1 MSNTKDEV
9 IKLNNTELICSIC
22 LDNINASINIIKTE
36 CKHCFH
42 SNCFLQNAAHNGF
55 SCPMCRHELAKLP
68 ENEDEDEDE
77 DEYDDEEDEDDD
89 EEDEQYILNG
99 SRWLFMRAENEEI
112 DITDDD
118 IYDEY
123 IREATPDA
131 SNISINEIAEKII
144 QKGITYKQ
152 LVALLVLPD
161 PRNANDLIEYNSR
174 SLFEL
179 DNIIHDIVY
188 SNVN

>member
-1 MSNTKDEV
+1 MSNIKDEV
-9 IKLNNTELICSIC
+9 IKLNNNSILTDTELICSIC
-22 LDNINASINIIKTE
+22 LDNINALINIIKTE

-55 SCPMCRHELAKLP
+55 NCPMCRNELAILP
-68 ENEDEDEDE
+68 ENDDDEDN
-77 DEYDDEEDEDDD
+77 DDYD

-99 SRWLFMRAENEEI
+99 SRWLFMRAENQEI
-112 DITDDD
+112 NITDDD

-123 IREATPDA
+123 IRDATPEA
-131 SNISINEIAEKII
+131 SLIKINEISQILI
-144 QKGITYKQ
+144 QKGVTYNQ

-161 PRNANDLIEYNSR
+161 RRNATTDLIEYNSR

-179 DNIIHDIVY
+179 DTMIHDIVY
-188 SNVN
+188 NNVN

>member
-1 MSNTKDEV
+1 MLKDKV
-9 IKLNNTELICSIC
+9 IELICSIC

-55 SCPMCRHELAKLP
+55 SCPMCRNKLAKLP
-68 ENEDEDEDE
+68 ENEDEDE
-77 DEYDDEEDEDDD
+77 YDDEE
-89 EEDEQYILNG
+89 EQYILNG
-99 SRWLFMRAENEEI
+99 FRWLFMRTENENI

-123 IREATPDA
+123 IRDATPDA

-144 QKGITYKQ
+144 QKGVTYNQ
-152 LVALLVLPD
+152 LLALLVLPD
-161 PRNANDLIEYNSR
+161 RRNAHDLIQYNSR
-174 SLFEL
+174 SLYEL
-179 DNIIHDIVY
+179 DNIIYEIVY

>member
-1 MSNTKDEV
+1 MSKDEV
-9 IKLNNTELICSIC
+9 IELTCSIC
-22 LDNINASINIIKTE
+22 LDNIIEKLNIIKTE
-36 CKHCFH
+36 CNHCFH

-55 SCPMCRHELAKLP
+55 SCPMCRNELAKLS
-68 ENEDEDEDE
+68 DEDED
-77 DEYDDEEDEDDD
+77 DYDDDDEDDD
-89 EEDEQYILNG
+89 EDNDEQYILNG

>member
-9 IKLNNTELICSIC
+9 IKLNNNSILTNTELICSIC

-42 SNCFLQNAAHNGF
+42 SNCFLQNVAHNGF
-55 SCPMCRHELAKLP
+55 SCPMCRNELAKLS
-68 ENEDEDEDE
+68 
-77 DEYDDEEDEDDD
+77 EDEDDD
-89 EEDEQYILNG
+89 EDYLEDQEDEQYILN
-99 SRWLFMRAENEEI
+99 SFRWMIMRAEGEEI
-112 DITDDD
+112 NSTDDD

-123 IREATPDA
+123 IRDATPDA

-144 QKGITYKQ
+144 QKGVTYNE
-152 LVALLVLPD
+152 LLALLVLPD
-161 PRNANDLIEYNSR
+161 RRNAHDLIEYNSR
-174 SLFEL
+174 SLYEL
-179 DNIIHDIVY
+179 DTMIHDIVY